1 MAVKTFTDNTS
12 LPASDINSFLANS
25 GLVYV
30 KSQAIVAGSAT
41 TVVTNAFSTTY
52 DNYRIVLTGLQ
63 TSAGQG
69 LAVKLGSTATGYY
82 GNMVYALF
90 NATAYTFVP
99 QNNAAFWFA
108 GLTDGA
114 APTTYSTFDLMSP
127 FLAARTAMNG
137 GYYGRGYSGTFAG
150 LLENTTSYTD
160 ISFFNDS
167 SGTLSGGT
175 ITVYGYRKA

>member
-1 MAVKTFTDNTS
+1 MAIKTFTTGEV
-12 LPASDINSFLANS
+12 LTASDTNTYLTNS

-52 DNYRIVLTGLQ
+52 DNYRILVTGLQ

-69 LAVKLGSTATGYY
+69 LAIKLGSTATGYY
-82 GNMVYALF
+82 GNMVYVLF
-90 NATAYTFVP
+90 SGSAYTFVP
-99 QNNAAFWFA
+99 QNNAAFWFG
-108 GLTDGA
+108 GLTDGS

-127 FLAARTAMNG
+127 FLASRTAMNG
-137 GYYGRGYSGTFAG
+137 GYYGRGYSGTYAG